1 MKAYLFIETG
11 EVRQPRHGEC
21 FINMMGNCIQHG
33 DSDEDR
39 VILTRHEIE
48 IPDKATRLTVIPERF
63 IEGGCYGHSYD
74 PTRVPIPRPK
84 KTVKKTV
91 YLHVQNHNGRTVYSV
106 HDGNTAPSEA
116 YPVEIEV
123 EE

>member
-1 MKAYLFIETG
+1 MKAYLIFDDKEKQTRFT
-11 EVRQPRHGEC
+11 E
-21 FINMMGNCIQHG
+21 
-33 DSDEDR
+33 R
-39 VILTRHEIE
+39 VWEYIKANGKEIE
-48 IPDKATRLTVIPERF
+48 IPKRAQRLYVAPIA
-63 IEGGCYGHSYD
+63 YGLGWDSISF
-74 PTRVPIPRPK
+74 PVPMPIPK
-84 KTVKKTV
+84 AKVKKTV